1 MKKKMSLI
9 GSLLIIAVVIF
20 GAAGCQ
26 NNQPTPPPTPAD
38 PSWTRVQES
47 GVLRVGTSS
56 GYPPYEY
63 YDENYQLTGFD
74 IALIN
79 SIGSKLGVRVE
90 IKDFAFDGLG
100 SALQVDQIDSAIAAI
115 SVTDERAKQVT
126 FSNVYF
132 VGSDGVLARKGSPIT
147 AVTTV
152 QDFANK
158 RVGVERGTIYETW
171 VQQELVDTGLIR
183 SDQMFVYAQAKD
195 AVNDLSLDRLDLVIT
210 DLRPATAAQS
220 FFDVVLVG
228 SGHTQQR
235 FAIALKL
242 NANEL
247 TAKINDALIQLQN
260 DGTLAELQ
268 REYLNLESSEVEP
281 LPTPGPTATLA
292 PSAPTP
298 TFVPTPVGCVDAM
311 KFIADLTLDDGNGT
325 FFPDVQPNQSL
336 QKGWRVQN
344 TGTCTWNSTY
354 SLRFVQGSQMGGQ
367 PTAIQ
372 GNVAP
377 GAMHDIYVNLTAPS
391 NPGQYRGIWQMFNG
405 RNLAFGESLFV
416 QVEVVGPTKVPTTA
430 VPPTHTPT
438 PTMTVA
444 PPVAPEIYSFTANAS
459 SVNAGDVI
467 TLSWSF
473 STQDLASAKLTR
485 INPDGSTTPLNGG
498 ADVSTPGSYDDMAV
512 DPGTY
517 TYKLSVSSEFAG
529 TTSQS
534 VAVTVNP

>member
-1 MKKKMSLI
+1 
-9 GSLLIIAVVIF
+9 
-20 GAAGCQ
+20 
-26 NNQPTPPPTPAD
+26 
-38 PSWTRVQES
+38 
-47 GVLRVGTSS
+47 
-56 GYPPYEY
+56 
-63 YDENYQLTGFD
+63 
-74 IALIN
+74 
-79 SIGSKLGVRVE
+79 
-90 IKDFAFDGLG
+90 
-100 SALQVDQIDSAIAAI
+100 VDQIDVAIAAI
-115 SVTDERAKQVT
+115 SVTDERATQVN

-132 VGSDGVLARKGSPIT
+132 VGSDGVLARKGSSIT
-147 AVTTV
+147 SVATI

-171 VQQELVDTGLIR
+171 VQQELVDKNLIR
-183 SDQMFVYAQAKD
+183 ADQMFVYVQAKD

-220 FFDVVLVG
+220 FYDVVLVG
-228 SGHTQQR
+228 SEHTQQR
-235 FAIALKL
+235 FAVALKL

-281 LPTPGPTATLA
+281 LPTPESTATPA
-292 PSAPTP
+292 PSAPTQAPAGPTP

-416 QVEVVGPTKVPTTA
+416 QVEVVGPTS
-430 VPPTHTPT
+430 VPPTKAPPT
-438 PTMTVA
+438 AT
-444 PPVAPEIYSFTANAS
+444 PVAPTKVPPTQAPPTAPVIYSFTANPTT
-459 SVNAGDVI
+459 VNKGEGIV
-467 TLSWSF
+467 LNWSF

-485 INPDGSTTPLNGG
+485 INPDGSTTPLYGG
-498 ADVSTPGSYDDMAV
+498 ADVSTPGSYDDLAMTE
-512 DPGTY
+512 GTL
-517 TYKLSVSSEFAG
+517 TYKLVVSSEFAG
-529 TTSQS
+529 STSQT
-534 VAVTVNP
+534 VTVQVNP